1 MEANNMKLFNSIE
14 DLSILNPVNQD
25 GLTLYPIILNNE
37 IKMEGLEL
45 FDDLYDRDQVKALEI
60 GEAGIVQ
67 EITLKNESL
76 SNRKECN

>member
-37 IKMEGLEL
+37 IKMEGA
-45 FDDLYDRDQVKALEI
+45 F
-60 GEAGIVQ
+60 
-67 EITLKNESL
+67 
-76 SNRKECN
+76 